1 LTFSQSNETIACIV
15 KAEQLSGEK
24 SINNPHLFNSK
35 KILITINA
43 MNFHFLRQK
52 KSSFQ
57 TLNHFYFCLPKVT
70 RPWQMFE
77 KKPPEFIFTKIQ
89 INHEG
94 QKKDDDFFSF
104 PILAFFLS
112 LLFVNQFQII
122 HHLWHFHFYNI
133 CVSCVNLQR
142 IHLEIKSQSF
152 CYHKKIHLITWSR
165 KSSRSSMPWRTKKNI
180 YFFWF
185 Q

>member
-1 LTFSQSNETIACIV
+1 MQWTFIFW
-15 KAEQLSGEK
+15 G
-24 SINNPHLFNSK
+24 K
-35 KILITINA
+35 KKVHSRLWIIFIFA
-43 MNFHFLRQK
+43 YQK
-52 KSSFQ
+52 LLDHDK
-57 TLNHFYFCLPKVT
+57 CLK
-70 RPWQMFE
+70 